1 MIINF
6 ILHEEIEAQ
15 TGDIT
20 HLWSEQQ
27 SLDWPKAAWASHENW
42 ASPLV
47 SGSNLCSLEGFLLET

>member
-27 SLDWPKAAWASHENW
+27 SLDWPKAAWASPKNRP
-42 ASPLV
+42 PLWCQV
-47 SGSNLCSLEGFLLET
+47 QIRVH